1 MAELSLTAL
10 QDTVIKRFT
19 IDSTDIDNPGEKFD
33 LEKGEK
39 IGINWYRPA
48 SKNHWEFELKSPHG
62 GFFNWYVFQPHVQI
76 NDPTPSHTEASGSK
90 QVMAFLDAIAW
101 PEGTDKS
108 VGDGVRTGYNIMF
121 TGKTFSSFADHPR
134 RVICSGSL
142 CSDAAGRYQFLSKTW
157 DGVAKKL
164 GLKDFSPS
172 NQDKAAIQLIK
183 QRGALDE
190 IEKGKIRAACDI
202 LSWEWASLPPGRY
215 GQPTVTY
222 EKMEQLFKQAGGVLG

>member
-48 SKNHWEFELKSPHG
+48 SKNHWEFELKSPQG

-76 NDPTPSHTEASGSK
+76 NDPTPPTTPTSASK
-90 QVMAFLDAIAW
+90 QVIAFLDVIAW
-101 PEGTDKS
+101 TEGTDRNI
-108 VGDGVRTGYNIMF
+108 GDGARTGYNIMF

-134 RVICSGSL
+134 QFIRSGGITST
-142 CSDAAGRYQFLSKTW
+142 AAGRYQFLNTTW
-157 DGVAKKL
+157 DDIARKL
-164 GLKDFSPS
+164 GLKDFSPE

-183 QRGALDE
+183 RRGALDE
-190 IEKGKIRAACDI
+190 IERGKIEAACDI
-202 LSWEWASLPPGRY
+202 LSYEWASLPPARY
-215 GQPTVTY
+215 RQPTIPIRQV
-222 EKMEQLFKQAGGVLG
+222 EQLFKQAGGVLG